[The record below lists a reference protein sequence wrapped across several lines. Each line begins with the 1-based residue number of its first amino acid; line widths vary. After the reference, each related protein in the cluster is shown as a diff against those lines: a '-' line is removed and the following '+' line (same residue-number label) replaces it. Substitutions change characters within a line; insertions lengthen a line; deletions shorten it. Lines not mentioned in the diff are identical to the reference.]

1 MADPH
6 PGASPRAS
14 APAEPWDPWAPV
26 LDELEDRVAAAET
39 GDLAALEGWEPPAV
53 QPTPMTADDQRRANG
68 ILTRQRALLG
78 RLREE
83 QQGVAA
89 AMRATRRPQHRPAT
103 APPVY
108 VDRLG

>member
-1 MADPH
+1 MAESRPEAGTRDL
-6 PGASPRAS
+6 G
-14 APAEPWDPWAPV
+14 PAEPWDPWAPV
-26 LDELEDRVAAAET
+26 LDDLELRVVAAES

-53 QPTPMTADDQRRANG
+53 QPKPMTVDDQHRANG

-83 QQGVAA
+83 QQVVASS
-89 AMRATRRPQHRPAT
+89 MRTMRRPQYKAST

-108 VDRLG
+108 VDRMG

>member
-1 MADPH
+1 MAESVPEAASISTDPA
-6 PGASPRAS
+6 G
-14 APAEPWDPWAPV
+14 PWDPWAPV
-26 LDELEDRVAAAET
+26 LDDLEHRVEAAES

-53 QPTPMTADDQRRANG
+53 QPAPMSADDQHRATR

-78 RLREE
+78 RIREE
-83 QQGVAA
+83 QQVVAA
-89 AMRATRRPQHRPAT
+89 SMRAVRRPQYRAAT

>member
-1 MADPH
+1 MAEPEH
-6 PGASPRAS
+6 T
-14 APAEPWDPWAPV
+14 PAEPWDPWAPV
-26 LDELEDRVAAAET
+26 LDDLEHRVEAAEA

-53 QPTPMTADDQRRANG
+53 QPHPMTADEQHRANG

-78 RLREE
+78 RLRDE
-83 QQGVAA
+83 QQAVSAS
-89 AMRATRRPQHRPAT
+89 MRAVRRPRYATVT

>member
-1 MADPH
+1 MADAA
-6 PGASPRAS
+6 PGAAS
-14 APAEPWDPWAPV
+14 FSSDPAEPWDPWAPV
-26 LDELEDRVAAAET
+26 LDDLEQRVEAAES

-53 QPTPMTADDQRRANG
+53 QPKPMSVDDQLRAKG

-83 QQGVAA
+83 QQVVAA
-89 AMRATRRPQHRPAT
+89 SMRSVRRPQYRPST